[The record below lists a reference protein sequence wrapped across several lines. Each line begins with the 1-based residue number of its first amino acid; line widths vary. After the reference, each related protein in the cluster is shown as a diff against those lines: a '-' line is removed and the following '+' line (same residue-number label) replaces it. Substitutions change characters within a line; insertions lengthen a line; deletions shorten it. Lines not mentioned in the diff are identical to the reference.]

1 MIHTR
6 LLEGIKST
14 YLKRSTLAAG
24 VLLLFCLCISAHNT
38 WATYVSSDSVG
49 AQGIQSAQ
57 YEVVGTLYMLS
68 GETEERVSTVQTP
81 DENGVYSMAA
91 GNAYQFKVHAMGNV
105 STGYCVLDFNQGTV
119 CKYLTLVPSE
129 TETIVNILPAADC
142 SFSYSYSWGSA
153 PEDSLAEGTEYTVQ
167 TGEAELAKVAIGTEF
182 SIDETKNQTKA
193 EDLNDPETTEEGTVE
208 EPETTKDPEAGE
220 ETNESTEGATDITNG
235 EEGSSGN
242 ESGAAD
248 NGTGSGGN
256 ETTENTENT
265 VTTPEGAGNNQ
276 VDNTESTDNSAGNAV
291 ENSSQP
297 ETGTVVTNEESVE
310 TGTSAPETST
320 VVE

>member
-1 MIHTR
+1 MIHKR

-68 GETEERVSTVQTP
+68 GETEERVSTMQTP

-105 STGYCVLDFNQGTV
+105 STGHCVLDFNQGTV

-153 PEDSLAEGTEYTVQ
+153 PEDSLAEGTEYIVQ

-193 EDLNDPETTEEGTVE
+193 EDPNAPNTTEEGIVE
-208 EPETTKDPEAGE
+208 DPEATE
-220 ETNESTEGATDITNG
+220 ETDESPEGTTDITNG

-242 ESGAAD
+242 ETGATD

-276 VDNTESTDNSAGNAV
+276 ADN
-291 ENSSQP
+291 P
-297 ETGTVVTNEESVE
+297 
-310 TGTSAPETST
+310 
-320 VVE
+320 

>member
-1 MIHTR
+1 MIHKR

-68 GETEERVSTVQTP
+68 GETEERVSTMQTP

-105 STGYCVLDFNQGTV
+105 STGHCVLDFNQGTV

-153 PEDSLAEGTEYTVQ
+153 PEDSLAEGTEYTVL
-167 TGEAELAKVAIGTEF
+167 TGETELAKVVIGTEF

-193 EDLNDPETTEEGTVE
+193 EDPNAPNTTEEGIVE
-208 EPETTKDPEAGE
+208 DPEATE
-220 ETNESTEGATDITNG
+220 ETDESPEGTTDITNG

-256 ETTENTENT
+256 ETTENTGNT
-265 VTTPEGAGNNQ
+265 VADPEGAGNNQ

-297 ETGTVVTNEESVE
+297 ETGTVVTNDDLPASVKQ
-310 TGTSAPETST
+310 
-320 VVE
+320 

>member
-1 MIHTR
+1 MIHKR

-153 PEDSLAEGTEYTVQ
+153 PEDSLAEGTEYIVQ

-193 EDLNDPETTEEGTVE
+193 EDPNAPNTTEEGIVE
-208 EPETTKDPEAGE
+208 DPEATE
-220 ETNESTEGATDITNG
+220 ETDESPEGTTDITNG

-276 VDNTESTDNSAGNAV
+276 VDNPEGTDNSAGNAV
-291 ENSSQP
+291 ETSSQL

-310 TGTSAPETST
+310 TGTSAPATNT

>member
-1 MIHTR
+1 MIHKR

-14 YLKRSTLAAG
+14 YLKRSTLAVG

-49 AQGIQSAQ
+49 AQGIRSAQ

-105 STGYCVLDFNQGTV
+105 STGHCVLDFNQGTV

-153 PEDSLAEGTEYTVQ
+153 PEDSLAEGTEYTVL
-167 TGEAELAKVAIGTEF
+167 TGETELAKVVIGTEF

-220 ETNESTEGATDITNG
+220 ETNESTEGTTDITNG
-235 EEGSSGN
+235 ESGNSGN
-242 ESGAAD
+242 ETGATD

-256 ETTENTENT
+256 ETTENTGNT
-265 VTTPEGAGNNQ
+265 VADPEGAGNNQ
-276 VDNTESTDNSAGNAV
+276 VDNPEGTDNSAGNAV
-291 ENSSQP
+291 ETSSQP
-297 ETGTVVTNEESVE
+297 ETGTVVTNDDLPASVKQ
-310 TGTSAPETST
+310 
-320 VVE
+320 

>member
-1 MIHTR
+1 MIHKR

-49 AQGIQSAQ
+49 AQGIRSAQ

-153 PEDSLAEGTEYTVQ
+153 PEDSLAEGSEYIVQAGETET
-167 TGEAELAKVAIGTEF
+167 AKVVIGTDI
-182 SIDETKNQTKA
+182 SIDETKDQTKA
-193 EDLNDPETTEEGTVE
+193 EDPNDPNTTEEGIVE
-208 EPETTKDPEAGE
+208 DPEATE
-220 ETNESTEGATDITNG
+220 ETDESPEGTTDITNG

-265 VTTPEGAGNNQ
+265 VADPEGAGNNQ
-276 VDNTESTDNSAGNAV
+276 VDNPEGTDNSAGNAV
-291 ENSSQP
+291 ETSSQL
-297 ETGTVVTNEESVE
+297 ETGTVVTNDDLPASVKQ
-310 TGTSAPETST
+310 
-320 VVE
+320 

>member
-1 MIHTR
+1 MIHKR

-68 GETEERVSTVQTP
+68 GETEERVSTMQTP

-105 STGYCVLDFNQGTV
+105 STGHCVLDFNQGTV

-153 PEDSLAEGTEYTVQ
+153 PEDSLAEGTEYTVL
-167 TGEAELAKVAIGTEF
+167 TGETELAKVVIGTEF

-193 EDLNDPETTEEGTVE
+193 EDPNAPNTTEEGIVE
-208 EPETTKDPEAGE
+208 DPEATE
-220 ETNESTEGATDITNG
+220 ETDESPEGTTDITNG

-242 ESGAAD
+242 ETGATD

-256 ETTENTENT
+256 ETTENTGNT
-265 VTTPEGAGNNQ
+265 VADPEGAGNNQ

-297 ETGTVVTNEESVE
+297 ETGTVVTNDDLPASVKQ
-310 TGTSAPETST
+310 
-320 VVE
+320 

>member
-1 MIHTR
+1 MIHKR

-105 STGYCVLDFNQGTV
+105 STGHCVLDFNQGTV

-153 PEDSLAEGTEYTVQ
+153 PEDSLAEGTEYTVL
-167 TGEAELAKVAIGTEF
+167 TGETELAKVVIGTEF

-193 EDLNDPETTEEGTVE
+193 EDPNAPNTTEEGIVE
-208 EPETTKDPEAGE
+208 DPEATE
-220 ETNESTEGATDITNG
+220 ETDESPEGTTDITNG

-256 ETTENTENT
+256 ETTENTGNT
-265 VTTPEGAGNNQ
+265 VADPEGAGNNQ

-291 ENSSQP
+291 ETSSQL

>member
-1 MIHTR
+1 MIHKR

-14 YLKRSTLAAG
+14 YLKRSMLAVG

-68 GETEERVSTVQTP
+68 GETEVRVSTMQTP

-105 STGYCVLDFNQGTV
+105 STGHCVLDFNQGTV
-119 CKYLTLVPSE
+119 CKYLILVPSE

-153 PEDSLAEGTEYTVQ
+153 PRDCLAEGTEYTVQ
-167 TGEAELAKVAIGTEF
+167 TGEAELAKVAIGTDI
-182 SIDETKNQTKA
+182 SIDETKDQTKT
-193 EDLNDPETTEEGTVE
+193 EEPNDPEIVEEGIVE
-208 EPETTKDPEAGE
+208 DPEATE
-220 ETNESTEGATDITNG
+220 ETDESTEGATDITNG

-242 ESGAAD
+242 ESSATD

-256 ETTENTENT
+256 ETTENTGNT
-265 VTTPEGAGNNQ
+265 VADPEGAGNNQ

-291 ENSSQP
+291 ETSSQS
-297 ETGTVVTNEESVE
+297 ETGTVVTNEDLPASVE
-310 TGTSAPETST
+310 Q
-320 VVE
+320 

>member
-1 MIHTR
+1 MIHKR

-49 AQGIQSAQ
+49 AQGIRSAQ

-153 PEDSLAEGTEYTVQ
+153 PEDSLAEGTEYIVQ

-193 EDLNDPETTEEGTVE
+193 EDPNAPNTTEEGIVE
-208 EPETTKDPEAGE
+208 DPEATE
-220 ETNESTEGATDITNG
+220 ETDESPEGTTDITNG

-276 VDNTESTDNSAGNAV
+276 VDNPEGTDNSAGNAV
-291 ENSSQP
+291 ETSSQL

>member
-1 MIHTR
+1 MIHKR

-14 YLKRSTLAAG
+14 YLKRSMLAVG
-24 VLLLFCLCISAHNT
+24 VMMLLCLCILAHNT

-49 AQGIQSAQ
+49 AQGIRSAQ

-68 GETEERVSTVQTP
+68 GETEERVSTEQTP

-91 GNAYQFKVHAMGNV
+91 GKAYQFKVHAIGNV
-105 STGYCVLDFNQGTV
+105 STGYCVLDFNQGTA

-153 PEDSLAEGTEYTVQ
+153 PEDSLEEGTEYIVQ
-167 TGEAELAKVAIGTEF
+167 AGETETAKVVIGTDI
-182 SIDETKNQTKA
+182 SIDETKDQTKT
-193 EDLNDPETTEEGTVE
+193 EDPNDPETVEEGTVE
-208 EPETTKDPEAGE
+208 DPETTKDPEAGE

-235 EEGSSGN
+235 EEGGSGN
-242 ESGAAD
+242 ETGATD

-256 ETTENTENT
+256 ETTENA
-265 VTTPEGAGNNQ
+265 TTDPEGAGNNQ
-276 VDNTESTDNSAGNAV
+276 VDNPESTDNSVGNAV

-310 TGTSAPETST
+310 RETSSPETST